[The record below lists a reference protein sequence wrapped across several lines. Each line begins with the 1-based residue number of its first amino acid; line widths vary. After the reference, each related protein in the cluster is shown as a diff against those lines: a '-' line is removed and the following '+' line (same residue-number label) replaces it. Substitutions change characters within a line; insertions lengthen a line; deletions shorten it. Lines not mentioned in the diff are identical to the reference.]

1 MSRKKQI
8 VCMLFVIYI
17 LILLFAPRQN
27 ILSTDVVH
35 TFAGSSREHIL
46 GTDNLGRDVYSL
58 ILAGGIRTLEV
69 VFLSSAISFFV
80 GAFLGMAAAFANPLA
95 ASLIQFAADFT
106 LIIPSFIMAM
116 IFSSL
121 FGFSPL
127 TAGIIFGIGNMGEY
141 MNQAC
146 TLTQSL
152 KNQEF
157 IDGERVVGLGNLS
170 ILVFHVFPNIY
181 RQLLIFLGN
190 KAGNVTVQYAGLAF
204 IGLGTDITNPDW
216 GTLLYQYRA
225 YLTTDPRLVLYPAL
239 AIAIMTIFFHILFDG
254 KEQGKEEMTIYD

>member
-8 VCMLFVIYI
+8 ACLLFLVYI

-27 ILSTDVVH
+27 ILSTDVLN

-58 ILAGGIRTLEV
+58 LLAGGIRTLEV
-69 VFLSSAISFFV
+69 VFLSSAISFFL
-80 GAFLGMAAAFANPLA
+80 GTLLGMLAAFTNPVA
-95 ASLIQFAADFT
+95 ASLIQFIADFT

-121 FGFSPL
+121 FGFRPL

-141 MNQAC
+141 VNQAAS
-146 TLTQSL
+146 LTQSL

-157 IDGERVVGLGNLS
+157 VDGERVVGLGNLR
-170 ILVFHVFPNIY
+170 ILFFHIFPNIY
-181 RQLLIFLGN
+181 RQLLVFLGN

-225 YLTTDPRLVLYPAL
+225 YLTTNPSLVLYPAL
-239 AIAIMTIFFHILFDG
+239 AIAVMTIFFHVMFDSEDR
-254 KEQGKEEMTIYD
+254 KKEEMTIYD

>member
-8 VCMLFVIYI
+8 ISILFLVYI
-17 LILLFAPRQN
+17 LLFLFAPRQN
-27 ILSTDVVH
+27 ILSTDVLN
-35 TFAGSSREHIL
+35 TFSGSSAEHYL

-58 ILAGGIRTLEV
+58 ILAGGLRTLQV
-69 VFLSSAISFFV
+69 VFLSSAISFF
-80 GAFLGMAAAFANPLA
+80 LGTFMGMVAAFARPVPA
-95 ASLIQFAADFT
+95 ALIQFFADFT

-121 FGFSPL
+121 FGFSPV

-146 TLTQSL
+146 TLTHSL

-157 IDGERVVGLGNLS
+157 IDGERVVGLGNMR
-170 ILVFHVFPNIY
+170 ILIFHVFPNIY

-225 YLTTDPRLVLYPAL
+225 YITTEPWLVLYPAL
-239 AIAIMTIFFHILFDG
+239 AIAIMTIFFHMLFDS
-254 KEQGKEEMTIYD
+254 KERGKEEMTIYD